1 MTLSFAAS
9 ITNFGH
15 TSLCH
20 GGVCSV
26 MKQSL
31 LLPANPKKCI
41 GEKTKNCTN
50 SKLKKGCEQMER
62 LV

>member
-31 LLPANPKKCI
+31 LLPAKVHR
-41 GEKTKNCTN
+41 GEDKELY
-50 SKLKKGCEQMER
+50 KLKVEKKM
-62 LV
+62 